1 MCCSLLILQSP
12 VRTVT
17 ITDEI
22 GSLNTDVFETQTT
35 TGSQELFFSSDYDKF
50 FSEALGIKCYNKDIL
65 VDCLMSAPAR
75 SKNSLLSVYFC
86 ISIMSPLQLPYG
98 THFTSVPVCI
108 GPVPPDNY
116 LSELNNLPTAGAV
129 ALYGRDSCVYVN
141 WKITETLD

>member
-1 MCCSLLILQSP
+1 MLFVINSSVSCKNSYHYWWNRAPKHRRFWDADNS
-12 VRTVT
+12 RK
-17 ITDEI
+17 
-22 GSLNTDVFETQTT
+22 SRA
-35 TGSQELFFSSDYDKF
+35 LFFWRLQQIF
-50 FSEALGIKCYNKDIL
+50 PEALGIKCYNKDIL
-65 VDCLMSAPAR
+65 VDYLMSAPAR